1 MIYSHHCYNH
11 QWRQQMWASHMQAA
25 NDIDVTDHDRF
36 GLKTI
41 RTAEALLATDFDD
54 ETLSEAFAELS
65 LEEQARFLD
74 LRELNCPWPII
85 GLEH

>member
-11 QWRQQMWASHMQAA
+11 HWRQQMWASHMQAS
-25 NDIDVTDHDRF
+25 NDLGVTDHN
-36 GLKTI
+36 LLELNTI
-41 RTAEALLATDFDD
+41 NTAEALLAADFDD

-74 LRELNCPWPII
+74 LREIDCPWPII